1 MNGKRLTIKEFV
13 EKARKVHC
21 DKYDYSKVVYVDYYT
36 HVCITCPIHGDFKQ
50 TPVVHFR
57 GNGCRKCGESKS
69 NGLVFGVGLN
79 DVNIQVFKDGK
90 IIPSYSHWR
99 EMIKRCVRKPYD
111 NSSCC
116 DEWLRYSNFLKWF
129 NSPSSGYQ
137 NGYAL
142 DKNILV
148 KGNKIYSP
156 DTCCFVPQEINNLIQ
171 NNSNRRGSLPIGVRK
186 KGNKFE
192 VFLSINRNM
201 TYIGTFNTIEEAFA
215 AYKQAKEK
223 HVKEVA
229 QKYFDEGKITKR
241 VYDALMRYEVE
252 ITD

>member
-1 MNGKRLTIKEFV
+1 M
-13 EKARKVHC
+13 
-21 DKYDYSKVVYVDYYT
+21 
-36 HVCITCPIHGDFKQ
+36 
-50 TPVVHFR
+50 
-57 GNGCRKCGESKS
+57 
-69 NGLVFGVGLN
+69 
-79 DVNIQVFKDGK
+79 
-90 IIPSYSHWR
+90 
-99 EMIKRCVRKPYD
+99 
-111 NSSCC
+111 
-116 DEWLRYSNFLKWF
+116 
-129 NSPSSGYQ
+129 
-137 NGYAL
+137 
-142 DKNILV
+142 
-148 KGNKIYSP
+148 
-156 DTCCFVPQEINNLIQ
+156 PQEINNLIQ